1 MMNFGTSQG
10 ENKNFI
16 TVKNFQDETKF
27 LREEVGNK
35 NEIIIR
41 KY

>member
-16 TVKNFQDETKF
+16 TVKKFQDETKF
-27 LREEVGNK
+27 LREKLLLENINCLK
-35 NEIIIR
+35 
-41 KY
+41 K